1 MRDQSYLVLR
11 PIWKLFTRMDILR
24 PLHGTFLKSCEGYW
38 SCQRLP
44 SHVVSEFKVMFE
56 KLRSDATPG
65 SKIGPRTPYPPYTKR
80 ASYLPEYRER
90 DWDKHSSLNLNALV
104 LFSLNCL
111 YSHVC
116 WNGLFWQIGQFRGI
130 EYSASVADFFDD
142 INMRPAEKWHP
153 KIKNVV
159 YWGMWQFQIPLSI
172 NSNWK

>member
-1 MRDQSYLVLR
+1 MILGVGDAKVRNPLYEGSVISCFTSHSKTVHSYGY
-11 PIWKLFTRMDILR
+11 FTTVAWHLK
-24 PLHGTFLKSCEGYW
+24 KSCEGYW

-116 WNGLFWQIGQFRGI
+116 WNGLF
-130 EYSASVADFFDD
+130 
-142 INMRPAEKWHP
+142 
-153 KIKNVV
+153 
-159 YWGMWQFQIPLSI
+159 
-172 NSNWK
+172 